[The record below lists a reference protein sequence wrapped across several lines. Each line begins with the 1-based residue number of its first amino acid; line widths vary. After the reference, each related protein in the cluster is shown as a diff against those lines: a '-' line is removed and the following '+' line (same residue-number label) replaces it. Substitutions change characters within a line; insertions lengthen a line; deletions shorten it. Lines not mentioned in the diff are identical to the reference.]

1 MSSFALASRLWFW
14 FDIFIKE
21 LEHVLFPYWD
31 RDVDRVV
38 AIICCLANRRVNLQH
53 VRLVQP
59 FKLVCQGTARSCT
72 VIVASLNEHDG
83 LRRAAYGC
91 EQPLADFRPARPGKI
106 GGTIKGNRRSD
117 GGITFGGE

>member
-59 FKLVCQGTARSCT
+59 SKLVCQAPARSCT
-72 VIVASLNEHDG
+72 VMVATLNEHAG
-83 LRRAAYGC
+83 LRRAACGC
-91 EQPLADFRPARPGKI
+91 EQPLGASRGARPEMR

-117 GGITFGGE
+117 GGIT